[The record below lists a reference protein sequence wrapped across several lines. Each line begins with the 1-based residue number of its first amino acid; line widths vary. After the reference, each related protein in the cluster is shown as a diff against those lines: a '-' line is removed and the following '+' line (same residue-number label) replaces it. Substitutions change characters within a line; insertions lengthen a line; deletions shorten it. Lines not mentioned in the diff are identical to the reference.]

1 MAGDYRAA
9 RRYARALFNTALRTG
24 EVEGVDQSLEAIA
37 HASQAT
43 PQFMNVM
50 RHPLITRERKKEL
63 LHHIFEGR
71 VQPVVEHFLFLLI
84 ENDRAAI
91 LPDIGEQ
98 FKRLLDEHRRET
110 DAEAVSAVPLS
121 PAQIEALKARLQA
134 ETGYTVRLKTR
145 VDETMLGG
153 LLVRV
158 GDRLFDGSILSQLRR
173 MEEQLQQ
180 VKVS

>member
-9 RRYARALFNTALRTG
+9 RRYARALFNAALRSG
-24 EVEGVDQSLEAIA
+24 EVDEVAQSLDSIA
-37 HASQAT
+37 QAAQGS

-50 RHPLITRERKKEL
+50 RHPLVTRERKKEL
-63 LHHIFEGR
+63 LHKIFEGR

-91 LPDIGEQ
+91 LPDIGGQ
-98 FKRLLDEHRRET
+98 YKTLLDEHRREI
-110 DAEAVSAVPLS
+110 DAEAVSAVPLTS
-121 PAQIEALKARLQA
+121 AQIEALKARLKA
-134 ETGYTVRLKTR
+134 ESGYTVRLQTR
-145 VDETMLGG
+145 VDASLLGG

-158 GDRLFDGSILSQLRR
+158 GDRLFDGSIVSQLRR
-173 MEEQLQQ
+173 LEEQLQQ

>member
-9 RRYARALFNTALRTG
+9 RRYARALFNTALKSG
-24 EVEGVDQSLEAIA
+24 EVDAVGQSLDAIA
-37 HASQAT
+37 EAAQHSD
-43 PQFMNVM
+43 QFMNVM

-91 LPDIGEQ
+91 LPDVGAQ
-98 FKRLLDEHRRET
+98 FTELLDEHRREM

-121 PAQIEALKARLQA
+121 PAQVEALKARLEA
-134 ETGYTVRLKTR
+134 ESGYKVRLQTR
-145 VDETMLGG
+145 VDESLLGG

-158 GDRLFDGSILSQLRR
+158 GDRLFDGSIASQLRR
-173 MEEQLQQ
+173 LEEQLQQ

>member
-1 MAGDYRAA
+1 MAGDLRAA
-9 RRYARALFNTALRTG
+9 RRYARALFQTALKSN
-24 EVEGVDQSLEAIA
+24 EVDAVALSLDAIA
-37 HASQAT
+37 QASEAT

-63 LHHIFEGR
+63 LTHIFENR

-91 LPDIGEQ
+91 LPDVGEQ
-98 FKRLLDEHRRET
+98 FKQLLDAHRREV
-110 DAEAVSAVPLS
+110 DAEAVSAVPMTD
-121 PAQIEALKARLQA
+121 AQVAALKARLEA
-134 ETGYTVRLKTR
+134 ETGHTVRLQTR
-145 VDETMLGG
+145 VDASLLGG

-158 GDRLFDGSILSQLRR
+158 GDRLFDGSVASQLQRI
-173 MEEQLQQ
+173 EDQLLQ

>member
-1 MAGDYRAA
+1 MAGDHRAS
-9 RRYARALFNTALRTG
+9 RRYARALFNAALKGG
-24 EVEGVDQSLEAIA
+24 EVDEVAASLDAIA
-37 HASQAT
+37 QAAGAT

-50 RHPLITRERKKEL
+50 RHPLITRERKKEM

-98 FKRLLDEHRRET
+98 YKRFLDEHKREM
-110 DAEAVSAVPLS
+110 DAEVVSAVPLT
-121 PAQIEALKARLQA
+121 PAQTEALKTRLQA
-134 ETGYTVRLKTR
+134 ESGYKVRLEAR
-145 VDETMLGG
+145 VDESLLGG
-153 LLVRV
+153 LMVRV
-158 GDRLFDGSILSQLRR
+158 GDRLFDGSIVSQLRR
-173 MEEQLQQ
+173 IEEQLQQ